1 MVFVVFVSGRWLV
14 EVRFPEL
21 KKPVGNMYTDLLT
34 RIKNAQAVNKV
45 SLKVP
50 FSNNDM
56 KIVELLTRNG
66 YLAGAEK
73 KGRMPKRVIDI
84 TLKYDENERGAI
96 NGVKFISVPSRRI
109 YCGYS
114 TLRLVKNG
122 FGASFVSTSK
132 GIMTNRQARREKVGG
147 QILFEIW

>member
-1 MVFVVFVSGRWLV
+1 
-14 EVRFPEL
+14 
-21 KKPVGNMYTDLLT
+21 MYTDLLT
-34 RIKNAQAVNKV
+34 RIKNAQAVNKE

-56 KIVELLTRNG
+56 KIAELLTRNG

-73 KGRMPKRVIDI
+73 KGRMPKRVINI

-96 NGVKFISVPSRRI
+96 SGVKFISIPSRRI
-109 YCGYS
+109 YTGYS

-122 FGASFVSTSK
+122 FGTALVSTSK
-132 GIMTNRQARREKVGG
+132 GIMTNRQARKEKVGG